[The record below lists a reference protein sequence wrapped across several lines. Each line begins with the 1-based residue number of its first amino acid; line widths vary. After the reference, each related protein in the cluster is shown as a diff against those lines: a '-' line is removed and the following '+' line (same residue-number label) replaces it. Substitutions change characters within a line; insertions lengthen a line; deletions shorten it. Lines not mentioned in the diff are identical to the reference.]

1 MEPLYF
7 YSFVEDEATKSVAL
21 RLIAYFAQKTGREI
35 SLASGHPVV
44 THGYGELKKK
54 AQKLMEAAKSGI
66 ESFFLT
72 DLDRWPTPNDLA
84 KDWFSIECLS
94 EVPPNFIFR
103 VSVRE
108 VESWIMADR
117 AAFAKFMGVAEM
129 NLPEKPDEES
139 DPKQTLFN
147 LIKSKC
153 KKKCYK
159 EMLPLPGQH
168 VGVAYNP
175 MLCKFVMEC
184 WDPERAATRSPS
196 LNRSLSRVIAK
207 LSSAAQVQ
215 QPQ

>member
-1 MEPLYF
+1 MVPLYF
-7 YSFVEDEATKSVAL
+7 YSFVEDEATRSVAL

-35 SLASGHPVV
+35 SLAIGHPVV
-44 THGYGELKKK
+44 THGCGELKKK
-54 AQKLMEAAKSGI
+54 AQRLIKAAKSGI
-66 ESFFLT
+66 DSFFLT
-72 DLDRWPTPNDLA
+72 DLDQWSTPNDLA

-94 EVPPNFIFR
+94 EVPPNFVFR

-117 AAFAKFMGVAEM
+117 AAFAKFMDVAET
-129 NLPEKPDEES
+129 NLPEKPDEEP

-147 LIKSKC
+147 LIRSKC
-153 KKKCYK
+153 RKKCYK
-159 EMLPLPGQH
+159 EMLPLSGQH

-175 MLCKFVMEC
+175 MLCKFVRAL
-184 WDPERAATRSPS
+184 WDTERAAIRSPS

-207 LSSAAQVQ
+207 LSLAARSS

>member
-21 RLIAYFAQKTGREI
+21 RLIAYFAQRTGREI

-129 NLPEKPDEES
+129 NLPEKPDEEP

-184 WDPERAATRSPS
+184 WDPERAAARSPS

-207 LSSAAQVQ
+207 LSLAARST